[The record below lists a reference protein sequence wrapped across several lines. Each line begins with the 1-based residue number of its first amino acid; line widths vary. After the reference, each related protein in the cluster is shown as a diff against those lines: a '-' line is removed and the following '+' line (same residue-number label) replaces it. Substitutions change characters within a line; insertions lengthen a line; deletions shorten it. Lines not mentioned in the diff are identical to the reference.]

1 MASEQPSSAWHPALM
16 PDHEDPASNQ
26 HDQEPH
32 SSPPGSPDSLHN
44 GTPLEP
50 PEPHGFDLSVAES
63 GDGDNWFAKEDGEHG
78 EHDDGGAWLL
88 SDQSGGLQQGVDA
101 AADASQQHVAPSSD
115 PTQQPASLPD
125 PTKTPSKAQHGSSMS
140 FARTVSHE
148 ISFADD
154 DEGDWNL
161 SRTGTDPFKFMP
173 PNDRTNSF
181 PAVPPMASDPSH
193 VDQPLSSYQALDAL
207 EESDHDSSFESHRD
221 ELPNGD
227 ESHATESAAPSQ
239 NRVGRPPSG
248 SIGGQVQGFEGEAA
262 DARYAE
268 GVPLIPRSTS
278 NDASEEKHDNDPF
291 AEDDDDNDDG
301 FFSQTPSA
309 NHQNAPPPLER
320 KSTAQVMSTLGPG
333 TFSRQDTLE
342 TTHEEDE
349 ATPPPAAGNN
359 ANGTID
365 AKWQEA
371 FGGGDDDDDFLLDDK
386 AGETKSI
393 DAEAFLGSDDEG
405 LLDDT
410 EDAPQPAMPAQAPA
424 STYAPQQ
431 QATGS
436 PYQPA
441 APSYMNAPAPVNA
454 FGSALQYGQR
464 PPPSSTPDPIRAQSF
479 ADKSKGGYSSPYD
492 LPDDIASTVPKP
504 RKRPSTQSLRGAP
517 AASPVHPTFGRSV
530 TAAPG
535 PPPVRDH
542 SQEPP
547 KSRQGSVPVLRN
559 KNSFFEEL
567 PMQPK
572 PRQPSRTRTQSPS
585 HFAPPPP
592 GPPGGTPSVPPTP
605 ASMQPPPPPPT
616 REPSGIA
623 NLVAPERV
631 SPYAALQNGPSPI
644 PAPSNN
650 TARYSPAP
658 AQGAQG
664 IPVPAAAGTRYSPA
678 PSAPRT
684 LSGYSPTRS
693 SVVTPPIL
701 PHQPRTSSPLAHFE
715 MHGSGHVPHERRS
728 SSSSYEPRL
737 HRVPSLP
744 PTREVDEEDD
754 HSGAGASLTTHT
766 PPPTANYPSSA
777 MSPPKRTER
786 AGSSYFPY
794 PNQTQSQQTFVPPP
808 RSQTQSPGSTFGKR
822 PGIPSSDSSRPSSA
836 HAPTSPVAKKM
847 TGQATAQPTRGRGI
861 SQSLNMVPPT
871 DGREQDPLQR
881 WRGVPVI
888 AWGVGGTIVTSFP
901 KSIPRYT
908 MGAAQPALLRV
919 PGEVHVKNIKD
930 VEPLPERLAKFPGPL
945 KGKSKK
951 KETISWLTFG
961 IEVLEKDLPDVTFH
975 PQLSLEAKRTL
986 ERLLLW
992 KILRVFIE
1000 NDGVLEGT
1008 PAVEKAVRDV
1018 LSPGT
1023 VTPTSDNDAMFP
1035 GDPRLGNL
1043 TAPVTSMQADGAD
1056 GSAME
1061 QIRLSLL
1068 KGDRETAVWSAV
1080 DKRLWGH
1087 AMIMAHTVSP
1097 DLYKKVAQEFVRKE
1111 VNHAGHA
1118 NESLGALYMVL
1129 SGNHDDSVDELVP
1142 SHARA
1147 GFQLVST
1154 EASSNPNADV
1164 MDGLDKWRETLTL
1177 ILSNRSTEDVHGL
1190 QSLGKLLASYG
1201 RAEAA
1206 HICFLFSRNISVFG
1220 GADDPNVNFVL
1231 LGSDFRRQEN
1241 ETEALQLSEVYEYGL
1256 SLAGSMYSG
1265 APHLAAYKLRHAVS
1279 LAEYGYREKAL
1290 QYCDAITAAMGSQT
1304 KRSPY
1309 YNAYLAG
1316 AVDDFVIR
1324 LKQAPKGD
1332 SGSWIS
1338 KPSMNKVSD
1347 SMWNKF
1353 NKFVAGDDGAEGNA
1367 ANATNGPFAA
1377 VGSPNMSRSPSVNNF
1392 DMYAS
1397 APSPYTPAPTASVP
1411 LTGAASK
1418 YAPAVAPQ
1426 SSSAPNPYEAQY
1438 APPTPA
1444 TSGSDYPG
1452 YPGQAQPT
1460 AYPPIPTPVE
1470 NGGYAPPGYTPLTQ
1484 PDSAPTSGGYQP
1496 RSSLAE
1502 SVSMPTLAES
1512 PMPDKHEVEQP
1523 AYSPASF
1530 GYEPPQLNTIS
1541 PEGETNDHSAEGG
1554 AGGYEAPSYQPYG
1567 YEPPS
1572 YQPDYEP
1579 NNDGEESPKAKKKSW
1594 GDDDDDIPA
1603 MTQDKSKADKD
1614 RENDELFRKA
1624 AEEDGKFAQNPLP
1637 ATQTDMTAIAKRAA
1651 EQQAG
1656 KKSWGFGGWFG
1667 KRAES
1672 PKPGAAEPKAVRAN
1686 LGEASSFVYDPD
1698 LKRWVN
1704 KKPGAENVEAKKGT
1718 PPPPKGGPRSMTATP
1733 PPMSGTPPPPSLVAS
1748 RSVSGGSANGPP
1760 RSVPPPGTPELRAA
1774 PSTESLR
1781 LPPLAPPMSRSAS
1794 GASAAGGDTG
1804 SRPTTSMSNASSIDD
1819 LLSAPGPRKGG
1830 AKKSRKSGRYVDVM
1844 AK

>member
-1 MASEQPSSAWHPALM
+1 MAAEQPSSAWHPALM
-16 PDHEDPASNQ
+16 PDHEDPSSN
-26 HDQEPH
+26 HRDEAPL

-50 PEPHGFDLSVAES
+50 PEPHGFDLSVADS
-63 GDGDNWFAKEDGEHG
+63 GDGASWFAKEDG

-88 SDQSGGLQQGVDA
+88 SSDQSGGLQQRVEAED
-101 AADASQQHVAPSSD
+101 DQQHVAPPSQ
-115 PTQQPASLPD
+115 PEEQQQQPASLPD
-125 PTKTPSKAQHGSSMS
+125 STKTPSTTHAQHSSSMS

-161 SRTGTDPFKFMP
+161 PRTNTDPFKFMP

-181 PAVPPMASDPSH
+181 PAVPPMESNSTYL
-193 VDQPLSSYQALDAL
+193 DQPLSSSQALDVL
-207 EESDHDSSFESHRD
+207 EESEHDSSFESHKD
-221 ELPNGD
+221 NELLD
-227 ESHATESAAPSQ
+227 AADHEESHATQS
-239 NRVGRPPSG
+239 NHVGRPPSG
-248 SIGGQVQGFEGEAA
+248 SIGGQVQGYEGEAA

-268 GVPLIPRSTS
+268 GVPLIPRATQ
-278 NDASEEKHDNDPF
+278 DDDDEPEKHGSDPF
-291 AEDDDDNDDG
+291 ADDDDNDDG
-301 FFSQTPSA
+301 FFSQTPAA
-309 NHQNAPPPLER
+309 NDQSAPPPLER
-320 KSTAQVMSTLGPG
+320 KSTAQVLSAFGQGSL
-333 TFSRQDTLE
+333 SHQDTLE
-342 TTHEEDE
+342 TTQEEDE
-349 ATPPPAAGNN
+349 AMPAAPGTNN
-359 ANGTID
+359 ANGSID

-386 AGETKSI
+386 AGETKGF
-393 DAEAFLGSDDEG
+393 DADAFLGSDDEG

-410 EDAPQPAMPAQAPA
+410 EDTPQQAVPAPPQTVQTPT

-431 QATGS
+431 AVAS

-441 APSYMNAPAPVNA
+441 APSYATSAAPTNVY
-454 FGSALQYGQR
+454 GSVPQYGQH
-464 PPPSSTPDPIRAQSF
+464 PPPSSTPEPVRAQSF
-479 ADKSKGGYSSPYD
+479 ADKAKGGYSSPYD

-504 RKRPSTQSLRGAP
+504 RKRPSTQSLRGP
-517 AASPVHPTFGRSV
+517 SAASPAPPAYGRSV
-530 TAAPG
+530 SAAPG
-535 PPPVRDH
+535 APPPVVH
-542 SQEPP
+542 EANEPP
-547 KSRQGSVPVLRN
+547 KSSQGSVPVLRN
-559 KNSFFEEL
+559 KGSFFEEL

-572 PRQPSRTRTQSPS
+572 PRQPSRQNTRTQSPNQ
-585 HFAPPPP
+585 FAPPPP
-592 GPPGGTPSVPPTP
+592 GPPAGAPSIPPTP
-605 ASMQPPPPPPT
+605 SSMQPPPPPPS

-631 SPYAALQNGPSPI
+631 SPYAALQNAPNPV
-644 PAPSNN
+644 PAPSAN

-658 AQGAQG
+658 AQGAP
-664 IPVPAAAGTRYSPA
+664 IPAALGARYSPA
-678 PSAPRT
+678 PAATRT

-693 SVVTPPIL
+693 AAVTPPIL
-701 PHQPRTSSPLAHFE
+701 PHQPRTSSPLAHYE
-715 MHGSGHVPHERRS
+715 THGSGHVPHERRS

-766 PPPTANYPSSA
+766 PPPTAAQSA

-794 PNQTQSQQTFVPPP
+794 PNQMQPPP
-808 RSQTQSPGSTFGKR
+808 QNFAPPQRSQTQSPGSTFGKR
-822 PGIPSSDSSRPSSA
+822 PGLVGSDSSRPSSS
-836 HAPTSPVAKKM
+836 HAPTSPVLKKTT
-847 TGQATAQPTRGRGI
+847 TGQAQAQPTRPRGI

-908 MGAAQPALLRV
+908 MGSSQPALLRV

-930 VEPLPERLAKFPGPL
+930 IEPLPERLAKFPGPL
-945 KGKSKK
+945 KGKGKK
-951 KETISWLTFG
+951 KETISWLNFG
-961 IEVLEKDLPDVTFH
+961 IETLEKDLPDVTFH
-975 PQLSLEAKRTL
+975 PQLSLEAKRSL

-1023 VTPTSDNDAMFP
+1023 VTPTSDNDGMFP
-1035 GDPRLGNL
+1035 GDPQLEKL
-1043 TAPVTSMQADGAD
+1043 TAPTTSMQADGAD
-1056 GSAME
+1056 TAAME

-1080 DKRLWGH
+1080 DRRLWGH
-1087 AMIMAHTVSP
+1087 AMIIANTVSP

-1154 EASSNPNADV
+1154 EASSNPNGDIA
-1164 MDGLDKWRETLTL
+1164 DGLDKWRETLTL
-1177 ILSNRSTEDVHGL
+1177 ILSNRSVEDARGL

-1206 HICFLFSRNISVFG
+1206 HICFLFSRSISVFG
-1220 GADDPNVNFVL
+1220 GAEDPNVNFVL
-1231 LGSDFRRQEN
+1231 LGSDYRRQEN

-1256 SLAGSMYSG
+1256 SLAGSMYTG

-1290 QYCDAITAAMGSQT
+1290 QYCDAISAAMSSQT

-1309 YNAYLAG
+1309 YNAHLAG
-1316 AVDDFVIR
+1316 AVDDFMVR
-1324 LKQAPKGD
+1324 LKQAPKGE

-1353 NKFVAGDDGAEGNA
+1353 NKFVAGEDGPDGNA
-1367 ANATNGPFAA
+1367 AAATNGPFAG
-1377 VGSPNMSRSPSVNNF
+1377 VSSPNLSRSPSVNNF
-1392 DMYAS
+1392 EMYAG
-1397 APSPYTPAPTASVP
+1397 APSPYTPAPSASAP
-1411 LTGAASK
+1411 LMGAASK
-1418 YAPAVAPQ
+1418 YAPAVTPQ
-1426 SSSAPNPYEAQY
+1426 VPSAPSPYEAQY
-1438 APPTPA
+1438 APPAPA

-1452 YPGQAQPT
+1452 YPGQSQPT
-1460 AYPPIPTPVE
+1460 AYPIPTPVE
-1470 NGGYAPPGYTPLTQ
+1470 NGGYAPIPPSNGYQPLGQ
-1484 PDSAPTSGGYQP
+1484 SESAPASGGYQP

-1512 PMPDKHEVEQP
+1512 PMPDKHEPENQG
-1523 AYSPASF
+1523 YSPSF
-1530 GYEPPQLNTIS
+1530 GYEPPQLNTI
-1541 PEGETNDHSAEGG
+1541 PAEDGVNNDSAEDGG
-1554 AGGYEAPSYQPYG
+1554 AGGYEASSFQPYG

-1579 NNDGEESPKAKKKSW
+1579 DNDGQASPRGKKKSW

-1603 MTQDKSKADKD
+1603 LKQDKSKSEKD
-1614 RENDELFRKA
+1614 RENDEMFRRA
-1624 AEEDGKFAQNPLP
+1624 AEEDGKFPFHDFCLLRSMLTPFRNSQACC
-1637 ATQTDMTAIAKRAA
+1637 RAA
-1651 EQQAG
+1651 SRQERLGPFRLVQQAC
-1656 KKSWGFGGWFG
+1656 
-1667 KRAES
+1667 
-1672 PKPGAAEPKAVRAN
+1672 
-1686 LGEASSFVYDPD
+1686 
-1698 LKRWVN
+1698 
-1704 KKPGAENVEAKKGT
+1704 
-1718 PPPPKGGPRSMTATP
+1718 
-1733 PPMSGTPPPPSLVAS
+1733 
-1748 RSVSGGSANGPP
+1748 
-1760 RSVPPPGTPELRAA
+1760 
-1774 PSTESLR
+1774 
-1781 LPPLAPPMSRSAS
+1781 
-1794 GASAAGGDTG
+1794 
-1804 SRPTTSMSNASSIDD
+1804 
-1819 LLSAPGPRKGG
+1819 
-1830 AKKSRKSGRYVDVM
+1830 
-1844 AK
+1844 